1 MRYTP
6 TFGHRA
12 IGKCRVCRGRFAG
25 WKRTPGPCI
34 LADAISA
41 EASRPVNHNSG
52 RVVDEVDPELKHA
65 LHAALAVDGLS
76 LKSWFV
82 RCAEQYIGEHR
93 QPRLVFEEKPDR
105 GVKE

>member
-1 MRYTP
+1 
-6 TFGHRA
+6 
-12 IGKCRVCRGRFAG
+12 
-25 WKRTPGPCI
+25 
-34 LADAISA
+34 
-41 EASRPVNHNSG
+41 
-52 RVVDEVDPELKHA
+52 VDPELKHA